1 MMHRP
6 RIYQGGMRSS
16 FIEAIERGN
25 PIQFENGFAGVGNR
39 HDKATLAKRMR
50 ELDKPQHVDPTI
62 AAFHHGIGV
71 MQMAV

>member
-25 PIQFENGFAGVGNR
+25 PLQFETGFAGVGNR
-39 HDKATLAKRMR
+39 HDKAT
-50 ELDKPQHVDPTI
+50 
-62 AAFHHGIGV
+62 
-71 MQMAV
+71 